1 MGPESIF
8 SEPEGAIVILLRIL
22 VVLILFFDLDMGEV
36 VQNSHE
42 FKYGMIGSAKDFQ
55 QSMFIIGVPGSF
67 FRGASN
73 FFLPKLNPVLPKNI
87 LSGGAKFSNSV
98 LPS

>member
-1 MGPESIF
+1 MSASYFSFLEWTLVWAGSCWLQGGPEGAIFFLGPESIF

-55 QSMFIIGVPGSF
+55 HSMFIIVY
-67 FRGASN
+67 
-73 FFLPKLNPVLPKNI
+73 LN
-87 LSGGAKFSNSV
+87 
-98 LPS
+98 